1 MVAGIYNG
9 GARRRPRLPEQFSSR
24 PHWSLVAGAEPRT
37 GVVVG
42 VDRSRGDAVRLAGH
56 GDVTVAGDGDALA
69 RVDRVLVH
77 GL

>member
-1 MVAGIYNG
+1 M
-9 GARRRPRLPEQFSSR
+9 SSN
-24 PHWSLVAGAEPRT
+24 PGTVLFAVSLEGTSLVAGAEPRA

-42 VDRSRGDAVRLAGH
+42 VDRSRGDTVRLAGH
-56 GDVTVAGDGDALA
+56 GDVPVAGDGDALA

>member
-1 MVAGIYNG
+1 M
-9 GARRRPRLPEQFSSR
+9 
-24 PHWSLVAGAEPRT
+24 AGAEPRA

-42 VDRSRGDAVRLAGH
+42 VDRSRGDTVRLAGH
-56 GDVTVAGDGDALA
+56 GDVPVAGDGDALA